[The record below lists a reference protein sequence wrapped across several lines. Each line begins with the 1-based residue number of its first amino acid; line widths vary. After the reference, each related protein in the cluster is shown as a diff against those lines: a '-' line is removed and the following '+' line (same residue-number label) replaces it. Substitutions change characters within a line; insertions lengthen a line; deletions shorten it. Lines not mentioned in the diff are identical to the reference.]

1 MPTTVVRVAVAT
13 VLKVLLVVVV
23 AVLVV
28 AVPVARTMSSC
39 KLYFREVQSGST
51 IGKYRGKWESGE
63 VGKWG
68 SGEVGSGEASRH
80 ETPFLPE

>member
-1 MPTTVVRVAVAT
+1 MPTTVVRVAGAT
-13 VLKVLLVVVV
+13 VLKVILVVVV

-68 SGEVGSGEASRH
+68 SGKWGSLKARNSLS
-80 ETPFLPE
+80 P